1 MDRDA
6 QQRLIDRLSKG
17 SWFGRLPLAL
27 RELVIAR
34 SRVRTYDKG
43 QIISA
48 EGSPPKGLFAVLE
61 GQVHL
66 VAAIGTGDEA
76 LVHVGEPGFWFGEFG
91 LLAGGQTVVTALA
104 HTKVRALLLP
114 KVQFD
119 LIVDEEPHYYRHFA
133 SLIYERY
140 AILLRAFADVQEVTP
155 DIRLRRRLAVLAELQ
170 RMDRAAEG
178 PVALAVTQAE
188 LSRMIGVSRQTLN
201 AMLGRLQQQGLI
213 ELGFRKISVLDP
225 GRLGEVPE
233 VAEVESRPTTTRS
246 RGARLE
252 PAVEL
257 HRSKH

>member
-1 MDRDA
+1 MDLDA
-6 QQRLIDRLSKG
+6 QRRLIDRLGKG

-27 RELVIAR
+27 RELVVAR

-43 QIISA
+43 QVLSA

-66 VAAIGTGDEA
+66 VTAVGTDDEA
-76 LVHVGEPGFWFGEFG
+76 LVYVGEPGFWFGEFG
-91 LLAGGQTVVTALA
+91 LLAGAPTVVTALA
-104 HTKVRALLLP
+104 HTTVRALVLP

-119 LIVDEEPHYYRHFA
+119 LIVDEEPRYYRHFA
-133 SLIYERY
+133 SLIFERY
-140 AILLRAFADVQEVTP
+140 AILLRAFADFQELTP
-155 DIRLRRRLAVLAELQ
+155 DVRLRRRLAVLAHLQ
-170 RMDRAAEG
+170 RLDRAATG
-178 PVALAVTQAE
+178 PVTLAVTQAE

-225 GRLGEVPE
+225 GRLGEIPE
-233 VAEVESRPTTTRS
+233 VAEVELRPTTTRS
-246 RGARLE
+246 RSSRLE
-252 PAVEL
+252 PAAES